1 MPTHD
6 EHLAGIE
13 EATSRVRAL
22 KAKFDNTENDWC
34 SAAKQLQGLRELR
47 QRWIDEYGYVPS
59 DPLMWTL
66 LQPSQKFYI
75 RKAKEYLAVS
85 REMAA
90 AIAQRDLRIC
100 RYLDFL
106 NKESS
111 TEEQD
116 EPGARAER
124 DRAAYRERM
133 RQQRSAR
140 AEAEERQRQEEA
152 QRQQREEEAQRQR
165 RKEAQRQEQARAK
178 AKERERREEK
188 QRQEKAR
195 QEQAWRQAHAK
206 QQEQAKRQHEQAQQD
221 SRKRRREQA
230 ESESQKQQQQQ
241 QQEPRK
247 RQKSHPHPPS
257 TEHNTLAPTLPYGNL
272 TPTQATLEWRARF
285 LHPWPTDFYR
295 SLRAFPA
302 PPPIPCPTFPCCPR
316 TNNSSTTT
324 TTTTTTTKIL
334 NVCDVFLRETFEALS
349 RDELRDQRIKWH
361 PDRFSACP
369 EGEGGGYREAFQKM
383 AGEVFV
389 VVNGVFERK
398 KKEEEEEGRKKRM
411 GGS

>member
-22 KAKFDNTENDWC
+22 KAKFNNTEDDWC

-66 LQPSQKFYI
+66 LQPSQKVYI

-85 REMAA
+85 REMTA

-124 DRAAYRERM
+124 ERAAYRERM

-152 QRQQREEEAQRQR
+152 QRQRQEEEAQRQR
-165 RKEAQRQEQARAK
+165 REEAPRQEQARAK

-195 QEQAWRQAHAK
+195 QEQARRQAHAK
-206 QQEQAKRQHEQAQQD
+206 QQEQAKRQRSQAQQD

-230 ESESQKQQQQQ
+230 EPESQKQQQQQ
-241 QQEPRK
+241 QEEPRK
-247 RQKSHPHPPS
+247 RPKPHPHPPS

-272 TPTQATLEWRARF
+272 TTVQATLEWRARF

-295 SLRAFPA
+295 TLHAFPA
-302 PPPIPCPTFPCCPR
+302 PPPIPCPTSPCCAQ
-316 TNNSSTTT
+316 TNSSPTN
-324 TTTTTTTKIL
+324 KIL

-349 RDELRDQRIKWH
+349 RNELRDQRVKWH

-369 EGEGGGYREAFQKM
+369 EGEG
-383 AGEVFV
+383 AGR
-389 VVNGVFERK
+389 GWD
-398 KKEEEEEGRKKRM
+398 GM
-411 GGS
+411 GCFGTGDC

>member
-47 QRWIDEYGYVPS
+47 QRWIDEYGYIPS

-66 LQPSQKFYI
+66 LQPSQKIYI

-85 REMAA
+85 REMTA

-152 QRQQREEEAQRQR
+152 QRQRK
-165 RKEAQRQEQARAK
+165 KEAQRQEQARAE
-178 AKERERREEK
+178 AKECERRKEK

-195 QEQAWRQAHAK
+195 QEQAWRQEHAA
-206 QQEQAKRQHEQAQQD
+206 QEEQARKEREKAQQD

-230 ESESQKQQQQQ
+230 EPESQKQQQ

-257 TEHNTLAPTLPYGNL
+257 TEHNTLAPTLPYKTL
-272 TPTQATLEWRARF
+272 TITQATLE
-285 LHPWPTDFYR
+285 
-295 SLRAFPA
+295 
-302 PPPIPCPTFPCCPR
+302 
-316 TNNSSTTT
+316 
-324 TTTTTTTKIL
+324 
-334 NVCDVFLRETFEALS
+334 
-349 RDELRDQRIKWH
+349 
-361 PDRFSACP
+361 
-369 EGEGGGYREAFQKM
+369 
-383 AGEVFV
+383 
-389 VVNGVFERK
+389 
-398 KKEEEEEGRKKRM
+398 
-411 GGS
+411 

>member
-85 REMAA
+85 REMTA

-152 QRQQREEEAQRQR
+152 QRQRK
-165 RKEAQRQEQARAK
+165 KEAQRQEQARAE
-178 AKERERREEK
+178 AKERERRKEK

-195 QEQAWRQAHAK
+195 QEQAWRQEHAA
-206 QQEQAKRQHEQAQQD
+206 QEEQARKEREKAQQD

-230 ESESQKQQQQQ
+230 EPESQKQQQ

-316 TNNSSTTT
+316 TNNS
-324 TTTTTTTKIL
+324 TTTTKIL

-389 VVNGVFERK
+389 VVNGIFERK
-398 KKEEEEEGRKKRM
+398 KREEEEEGRKKR